1 MEEWN
6 FLKKLKTELL
16 YNPTIPLLGIYLKN
30 IKTDDT
36 ILREENKEELRALD
50 DTERGEWKSWL
61 KTQHSKN

>member
-36 ILREENKEELRALD
+36 IIREENKEELRALD
-50 DTERGEWKSWL
+50 DTERGE
-61 KTQHSKN
+61 